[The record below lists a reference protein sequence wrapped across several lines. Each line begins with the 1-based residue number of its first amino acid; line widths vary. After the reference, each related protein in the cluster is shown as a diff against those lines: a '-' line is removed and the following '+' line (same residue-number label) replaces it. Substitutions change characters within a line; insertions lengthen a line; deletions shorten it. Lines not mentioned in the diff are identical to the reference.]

1 MKTLK
6 SKEFYMSKELLE
18 ALRRQH
24 YAVFGHSAVKLCH
37 YTKASIKQEK
47 VCYKEKFYGIKCH
60 RCLQMSPAVVFC
72 NQQCIYCWRPIAR
85 VDIKKLNEA
94 YWPPNEIV
102 KKAIEEQ
109 KQLLSGLGGIKERI
123 DLKKFEE
130 AQKPKHAAISLSGE
144 PTLYPK
150 IGELIGE
157 FFKAKFSTVFLV
169 TNGTLPQRLL
179 NLEVMPTQLYLSL
192 EAIDEKMHIKINRPI
207 VQNTWKNINESL
219 NVLKSLNKKTRT
231 CIRITAIKN
240 WNMENTAKEFAS
252 LIANAEPDFVEVKG
266 YSWVGFSRHRLQE
279 ENMPSMKEV
288 ESFAKEINEF
298 LNYKISDKHID
309 ARVVLL
315 EKGEKERK
323 INF

>member
-1 MKTLK
+1 MMQE
-6 SKEFYMSKELLE
+6 KEANFYMPQELLE

-47 VCYKEKFYGIKCH
+47 VCYKEQFYGIRCH

-72 NQQCIYCWRPIAR
+72 NQQCIYCWRPLAR
-85 VDIKKLNEA
+85 VDLKKLNEA
-94 YWPPNEIV
+94 YWPPSKIV

-130 AQKPKHAAISLSGE
+130 AQEPKHAAISLSGE

-150 IGELIGE
+150 IGELIEE
-157 FFKAKFSTVFLV
+157 FFNAEFSTVFLV
-169 TNGTLPQRLL
+169 TNGTMPEKLSALKTK
-179 NLEVMPTQLYLSL
+179 PTQLYLSL
-192 EAIDEKMHIKINRPI
+192 EAVNQEMHLKINKPI
-207 VQNTWKNINESL
+207 MPNTWQRIN
-219 NVLKSLNKKTRT
+219 KSLELLKDLKKETRT

-240 WNMENTAKEFAS
+240 LNMENTAKEFS
-252 LIANAEPDFVEVKG
+252 RLIQKAEPDFVEVKG
-266 YSWVGFSRHRLQE
+266 YSWVGFSRHRLE
-279 ENMPSMKEV
+279 EANMPSLKEV
-288 ESFAKEINEF
+288 ENFAKEINEY
-298 LNYKISDKHID
+298 LNYKIADVHKD

-315 EKGEKERK
+315 ESGTKERK
-323 INF
+323 IKF